1 MSSMDQVETSSPAFP
16 MSIRGHEKAKCPECE
31 GGLFVI
37 WQHDLKMETEP
48 RALKIASILEKK
60 VAKMSNQIPRRPVLR
75 AGLQVRELMIPVA
88 TSAAFLCDVTEVDT
102 DNENSFLSILERKSS
117 SCTFLRKEF
126 C

>member
-1 MSSMDQVETSSPAFP
+1 M
-16 MSIRGHEKAKCPECE
+16 
-31 GGLFVI
+31 
-37 WQHDLKMETEP
+37 
-48 RALKIASILEKK
+48 
-60 VAKMSNQIPRRPVLR
+60 
-75 AGLQVRELMIPVA
+75 PVA